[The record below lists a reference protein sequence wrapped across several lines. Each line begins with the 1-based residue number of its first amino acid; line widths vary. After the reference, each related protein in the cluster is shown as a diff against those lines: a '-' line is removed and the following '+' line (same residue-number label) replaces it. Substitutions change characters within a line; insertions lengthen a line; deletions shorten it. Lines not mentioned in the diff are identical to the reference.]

1 MSDRLPLFL
10 EGRFVQSA
18 SDQSIP
24 VTNPATQ
31 AVLVE
36 APAATVDEMER
47 AIASAQDAFEQW
59 KLTPPSKRARLF
71 MRYQQLLKDH
81 HDELGEL
88 LALETGKNFEDAKG
102 DVWRGIEV
110 VEQMCNIP
118 SLLMGETVDNV
129 ATGVDTHSHIQPLG
143 VSLAIT
149 PFNFPAMIPLWFFPT
164 AIASGNAC
172 ILKPSEQDPMTPNR
186 LAELFVEAGFP
197 PALLQV
203 IHGGKEQVQYLMEHE
218 GIATVSFVG
227 SVPVAEHVY
236 RTATQN
242 LKRAQCFAGAKNHM
256 VVMPDADKQ
265 QVINNLVGA
274 SVGAAGQRCMAI
286 SVAVLVG
293 DTREWIGEIRDA
305 LSKVHPGHWDQPD
318 SAYGPLISPAAKA
331 RVESLIQQGVD
342 EGATLELD
350 GRGCVV
356 EGYPDGN
363 WVGPTVF
370 SGVKAEMSIYQ
381 EEIFGPV
388 LCIMEAADLDEEL
401 DLIADNPYGN
411 GTSLFTSSGAAAR
424 KFVAEVKVGQVG
436 INIPIPVPL
445 PFFSFTGWRRS
456 FFGDQHA
463 YGKQAIRFFTET
475 NTVTSRW
482 PESGMPSSG
491 PNMSINLQ

>member
-1 MSDRLPLFL
+1 
-10 EGRFVQSA
+10 
-18 SDQSIP
+18 
-24 VTNPATQ
+24 
-31 AVLVE
+31 
-36 APAATVDEMER
+36 
-47 AIASAQDAFEQW
+47 
-59 KLTPPSKRARLF
+59 
-71 MRYQQLLKDH
+71 
-81 HDELGEL
+81 
-88 LALETGKNFEDAKG
+88 
-102 DVWRGIEV
+102 
-110 VEQMCNIP
+110 
-118 SLLMGETVDNV
+118 
-129 ATGVDTHSHIQPLG
+129 
-143 VSLAIT
+143 
-149 PFNFPAMIPLWFFPT
+149 
-164 AIASGNAC
+164 
-172 ILKPSEQDPMTPNR
+172 
-186 LAELFVEAGFP
+186 
-197 PALLQV
+197 
-203 IHGGKEQVQYLMEHE
+203 
-218 GIATVSFVG
+218 
-227 SVPVAEHVY
+227 
-236 RTATQN
+236 
-242 LKRAQCFAGAKNHM
+242 
-256 VVMPDADKQ
+256 
-265 QVINNLVGA
+265 
-274 SVGAAGQRCMAI
+274 MAI

-388 LCIMEAADLDEEL
+388 LCIMEAADLDEAL

-475 NTVTSRW
+475 KTVTSRW